1 VRASAQTGNWR
12 ERFLGGLAVFAVV
25 RPWTVVGIAAGLV
38 ALSLALTI
46 GHLQLKTSN
55 LDLVDSDLGPVADF
69 RGFART
75 FGTPNMLVIVLE
87 GRDERSLQT
96 AVERVVARVKPL
108 PSVRNVLAKLP
119 YDVAALERLMID
131 PYFTSRDG
139 HLFFLFVQPN
149 DPDSSAATIAPFV
162 RGVRDALREARLEG
176 LGIHAGLTGLPQY
189 ALDDRDIIQR
199 DITSLSLV
207 SYVLILGLFVLA
219 FGALAQPLM
228 AIAAL
233 SAAVVV
239 TLGMVSVVPG
249 YLTLVSTFF
258 VATIFG
264 LGIDYGI
271 HVIDRTEEY
280 LAAGY
285 AKREAIPAA
294 VRAIAR
300 GLATGALTTAAALF
314 TLVFSGF
321 RGFRE
326 LGLVAGTGILVSLVA
341 MTTLLPALLVL
352 LPERTQRRRPVSERR
367 MGKVLV
373 ALQHPVLAALLG
385 AASVAGLLL
394 GPPPF
399 DGNYLHL
406 QPRGSEAARLERA
419 MVERSPLSPQFA
431 VFVTDSLEKARDLAG
446 RLAGEDTVAAV
457 RSIADLNAL
466 DLVARPIP
474 GERAGFEGNFLS
486 PDGHYAVYAYP
497 KGDVWEPTF
506 QEAFLARMM
515 ALDPHVTGMPV
526 LGRFMIDRSK
536 RALKITGILSALAT
550 LLIVFFDFREPRQT
564 LLAIVPKFLGV
575 ASLLGLMRLFGIPF
589 NPLNVMALPVVIGIG
604 VDNGVHVV
612 HRFATERGDV
622 RRTLAGTG
630 RSVLFSS
637 LMPVAAFGAI
647 TFTAHRGL
655 ASFALALTLGVS
667 AALALAVLVLPQ
679 LLVWAAPWLRMEP
692 VTTATPAPAHV
703 GHADA
708 PSK

>member
-1 VRASAQTGNWR
+1 VNVPAQTGNWR
-12 ERFLGGLAVFAVV
+12 ERFFGGLAAFAVA
-25 RPWTVVGIAAGLV
+25 RPWTVIGIATGLV
-38 ALSLALTI
+38 ALSLALAV

-55 LDLVDSDLGPVADF
+55 LDLVDPDLGPVADF
-69 RGFART
+69 RSFTRT

-87 GRDERSLQT
+87 GHDEPSLRT
-96 AVERVVARVKPL
+96 AVERVVARVKSQPA
-108 PSVRNVLAKLP
+108 VRNVLAKLP
-119 YDVAALERLMID
+119 YDAAALGRLMID
-131 PYFTSRDG
+131 PYFTSRDSR
-139 HLFFLFVQPN
+139 LFFLFVQPN

-162 RGVRDALREARLEG
+162 RGVRDALREARLED
-176 LGIHAGLTGLPQY
+176 LGVHAGLTGLPQY

-199 DITSLSLV
+199 DITSLSLA
-207 SYVLILGLFVLA
+207 SYVLVLGLFVLA

-228 AIAAL
+228 AILAL
-233 SAAVVV
+233 TAAVVV
-239 TLGMVSVVPG
+239 TLGMVAVVPG
-249 YLTLVSTFF
+249 YLTLISTFF

-280 LAAGY
+280 LAAGH
-285 AKREAIPAA
+285 ARREAIPAA

-300 GLATGALTTAAALF
+300 GLATGAFTTAAALF
-314 TLVFSGF
+314 ALVFSGF

-352 LPERTQRRRPVSERR
+352 LPDRIQPRRPLAERR

-373 ALQHPVLAALLG
+373 ALQHPVLAGVLG
-385 AASVAGLLL
+385 VASVAGFLM

-431 VFVTDSLEKARDLAG
+431 VFVTDSSEKARALAG
-446 RLAGEDTVAAV
+446 RLVEEDTVAAV
-457 RSIADLNAL
+457 RSIADLNVL
-466 DLVARPIP
+466 DLVATPIP
-474 GERAGFEGNFLS
+474 GERDAFEASFVS

-497 KGDVWEPTF
+497 KGDVWEPAF
-506 QEAFLARMM
+506 QEAFLARMK

-550 LLIVFFDFREPRQT
+550 LLIVFLDFREPRQT

-575 ASLLGLMRLFGIPF
+575 ASLLGLMRLFGVPF

-604 VDNGVHVV
+604 VDSGVHMV
-612 HRFATERGDV
+612 HRFATEHGDV

-647 TFTAHRGL
+647 TFTTHRGL

-667 AALALAVLVLPQ
+667 AALVLAVLVLPQ
-679 LLVWAAPWLRMEP
+679 LLVWAAPWLRIGST
-692 VTTATPAPAHV
+692 TTADSASV
-703 GHADA
+703 RVEHADL
-708 PSK
+708 PSE